1 MFGNMKLNGKTYIT
15 KNQVII
21 ELEEII
27 LDVEL
32 RNFEN
37 ISTDL
42 DDLDSNEL
50 DSVLQLLEAV
60 KYDIGLLFNLSKY
73 YSIDGITS
81 KIDEMKYDPKKQAV
95 ALHKFGAYG
104 IKTKAAAEEI
114 KKYGFNVSLASL
126 NNRILRYNNS

>member
-1 MFGNMKLNGKTYIT
+1 MKLNGKIYIT
-15 KNQVII
+15 KKQVIA
-21 ELEEII
+21 ELEEVI

-42 DDLDSNEL
+42 NYLDSNEI
-50 DSVLQLLEAV
+50 DSVLQLLEAS
-60 KYDIGLLFNLSKY
+60 KYDLGVLFKITKY
-73 YSIDGITS
+73 YSVEGIGI

-104 IKTKAAAEEI
+104 IKSKADPEQI
-114 KKYGFNVSLASL
+114 KKYGFNISLSSL
-126 NNRILRYNNS
+126 KNRIQKYNNS

>member
-1 MFGNMKLNGKTYIT
+1 MKLNGKIYIT
-15 KNQVII
+15 KKQVIK
-21 ELEEII
+21 ELEEVI

-42 DDLDSNEL
+42 DELDSNEL
-50 DSVLQLLEAV
+50 DSILQLLEAM
-60 KYDIGLLFNLSKY
+60 KYDIGLIYKLSKY
-73 YSIDGITS
+73 YSVESITS

-104 IKTKAAAEEI
+104 IKSKAGADEI
-114 KKYGFNVSLASL
+114 KKYGFNLSLSNL
-126 NNRILRYNNS
+126 INRIEKYNNYQ